1 MRVCLSKALPT
12 MTPPAHELAKDILPV
27 ILQTLERS
35 GLLEKRAAQGVPIWG
50 LLGAHRPELPGHCP
64 ATRTRRSFL
73 QTVVHL
79 RALSITEEML
89 RNLWHIEKKLL
100 VLLHADS
107 TGSPTWFLDSCGATT
122 SPKRRLLLTN
132 YELGAEVHGKGVQL
146 GLNFADTTQE
156 LFAGKEMGEDAL
168 RVLAEYRKLF
178 GRILEEVKAELPQ
191 VRAAMAWA
199 KRI

>member
-1 MRVCLSKALPT
+1 M
-12 MTPPAHELAKDILPV
+12 
-27 ILQTLERS
+27 
-35 GLLEKRAAQGVPIWG
+35 
-50 LLGAHRPELPGHCP
+50 
-64 ATRTRRSFL
+64 
-73 QTVVHL
+73 VHL

-132 YELGAEVHGKGVQL
+132 YELGAEVHGKSVQL